1 MRYILIMN
9 IRLIFISKKLN
20 EIRLQIG
27 KVSHFDP
34 VTVYTKYSPVKSQDT
49 SQNDFD
55 LFRILLT
62 LFFCHSESKTFI
74 IEDGCVVGLGN
85 LMTSRFDRRLVG
97 KLDSTSQLRRNTFFT
112 YEYLYHFGM
121 VDAEGKCRGLAGIAT
136 HLVRCEPANL
146 SKSFCFRYFIC

>member
-1 MRYILIMN
+1 MKFGYKLEKSPILTPSQSILN
-9 IRLIFISKKLN
+9 IVRSRVRTHHKMILTCS
-20 EIRLQIG
+20 G
-27 KVSHFDP
+27 YYSHC
-34 VTVYTKYSPVKSQDT
+34 
-49 SQNDFD
+49 
-55 LFRILLT
+55 
-62 LFFCHSESKTFI
+62 FFCHSESKTFI

-85 LMTSRFDRRLVG
+85 LMTPRFDRRLVG